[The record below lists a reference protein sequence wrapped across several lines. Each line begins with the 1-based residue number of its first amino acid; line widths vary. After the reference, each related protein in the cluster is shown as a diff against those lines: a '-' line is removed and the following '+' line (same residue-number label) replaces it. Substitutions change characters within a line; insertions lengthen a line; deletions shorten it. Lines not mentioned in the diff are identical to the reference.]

1 MGNILDMHELK
12 SRNGDYY
19 IRFDKYLFIE
29 DAICFKCANS
39 EPIVRGIIF
48 NANVYLASI
57 SVGKTTY
64 IYLRCLSRQLL
75 LYSMFLSRAF

>member
-64 IYLRCLSRQLL
+64 IYI
-75 LYSMFLSRAF
+75 